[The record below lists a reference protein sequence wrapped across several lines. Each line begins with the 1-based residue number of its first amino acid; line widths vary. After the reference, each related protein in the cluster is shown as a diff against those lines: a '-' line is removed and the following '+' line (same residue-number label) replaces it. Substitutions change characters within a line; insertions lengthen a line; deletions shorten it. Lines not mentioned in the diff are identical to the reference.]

1 MTSGQ
6 AILGRLRKAQEDARA
21 DAARLARDALNAERR
36 LKDVLAE
43 KGTAVLELAKHYLP
57 EISRDRVDATFTEV
71 RGDLATVVDRKE
83 RARAELAGRRD
94 RFDESCLS
102 LQEQLDAVSRQLEE
116 ATRQVADAETDI
128 AHKLADNTE
137 FQQLSQQALAAEH
150 ELKQNEERA
159 EQIQREAEAKL
170 PAYRESRLFQYLYQ
184 RGFAT
189 PTYQSR
195 GLVRGMDRWVA
206 NLIDFRR
213 AKQSYEFLQKTPE
226 LVNREITRRREE
238 FESLMN
244 RVEAIERRVRAE
256 SPLAD
261 LERRASSLTKDRE
274 RLEKSLAREHQQ
286 RESLDADLQK
296 LDSDGRFYDEALGRF
311 RTFLGDT
318 ETAVL
323 QQRAALSP
331 ELIDDEI
338 VSRIAWQ
345 NQQIDSLRAQVDELQ
360 TRTKQAKAQ
369 SDGLSH
375 VVRRFRQMELDGPT
389 SQFETDLDLDG
400 TLERYRNGVLSRDE
414 LLETIRDRRVGRA
427 GGVEAPDDYVPS
439 TGRVL
444 LQALGEIAGAA
455 LEGGVRRSVG
465 RRRYE

>member
-21 DAARLARDALNAERR
+21 DAARLARDALNAERQ
-36 LKDVLAE
+36 LKDALEE
-43 KGTAVLELAKHYLP
+43 KGKAVLDLAKHYLP
-57 EISRDRVDATFTEV
+57 ELNRESVDATFTQV
-71 RGDLATVVDRKE
+71 RDDLKTVVDRKD
-83 RARAELAGRRD
+83 RGRAELTGRRD
-94 RFDESCLS
+94 RFDESCRS
-102 LQEQLDAVSRQLEE
+102 FQQQLDDTTRQLGETTQQI
-116 ATRQVADAETDI
+116 ANAEQDI
-128 AHKLADNTE
+128 AHTLATDEE
-137 FQQLSQQALAAEH
+137 FQRLSKEALAAEH

-159 EQIQREAEAKL
+159 EQIQREAESKL

-189 PTYQSR
+189 LKYENR
-195 GLVRGMDRWVA
+195 GLIRGMDRWVA

-226 LVNREITRRREE
+226 LVTREITRRREE
-238 FESLMN
+238 FEGLMN

-256 SPLAD
+256 SPLAE
-261 LERRASSLTKDRE
+261 LERRAEGLKKDRE

-296 LDSDGRFYDEALGRF
+296 LDSDGRFYDEALSRF

-323 QQRAALSP
+323 QQRAEASP

-345 NQQIDSLRAQVDELQ
+345 NQQIESLRADVETLQ
-360 TRTKQAKAQ
+360 SQTKQVKEQA
-369 SDGLSH
+369 DGLSY

-389 SQFETDLDLDG
+389 SYFESDLDLDG
-400 TLERYRNGVLSRDE
+400 CLERYRNGVLRRDQ
-414 LLETIRDRRVGRA
+414 LLDLFRDRRVGRA
-427 GGVEAPDDYVPS
+427 GGEVAPDDYVPS

>member
-21 DAARLARDALNAERR
+21 DAARLARDALNAERQ

-57 EISRDRVDATFTEV
+57 EISRERVDATFAEV

-83 RARAELAGRRD
+83 RARAELTGRRD
-94 RFDESCLS
+94 RFDVSCRS
-102 LQEQLDAVSRQLEE
+102 FQEQLDGASRQLEDT
-116 ATRQVADAETDI
+116 TRQIAEAEQDVAHT
-128 AHKLADNTE
+128 LATNEE
-137 FQQLSQQALAAEH
+137 FQQLSQQALVAEH

-159 EQIQREAEAKL
+159 EQIEREAEAKL

-189 PTYQSR
+189 PKYNSR
-195 GLVRGMDRWVA
+195 GLVRGIDRWVA

-213 AKQSYEFLQKTPE
+213 ARQSYEFLQKTPE
-226 LVNREITRRREE
+226 LVTREITRRREE

-256 SPLAD
+256 SPLAEV
-261 LERRASSLTKDRE
+261 ERRASSLKKDRE
-274 RLEKSLAREHQQ
+274 RLEKSLAREQQQ
-286 RESLDADLQK
+286 RESLDAELQK
-296 LDSDGRFYDEALGRF
+296 LDADGRFYDEALSRF
-311 RTFLGDT
+311 STFLGDT

-323 QQRAALSP
+323 QQRAEASP

-345 NQQIDSLRAQVDELQ
+345 NQQIDSLRASVDDLQ

-375 VVRRFRQMELDGPT
+375 VVRRFRQMDLDGPT
-389 SQFETDLDLDG
+389 SHFETDLDLDG
-400 TLERYRNGVLSRDE
+400 CLERFRNGILNRDE

-455 LEGGVRRSVG
+455 FEGGVRRSVG